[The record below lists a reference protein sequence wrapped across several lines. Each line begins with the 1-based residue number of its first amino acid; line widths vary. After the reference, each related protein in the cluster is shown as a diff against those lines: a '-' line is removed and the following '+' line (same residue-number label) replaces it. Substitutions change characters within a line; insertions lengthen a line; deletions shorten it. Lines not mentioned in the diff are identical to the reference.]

1 MPPLFKK
8 LIYVILTIVIL
19 LGLNYVMVNGIG
31 GYGIPAQDYYVR
43 VLTLV
48 GISIILSVS
57 LNLINGYT
65 GQFSIGHA
73 GFMAIGGYSA
83 AYVSYY
89 FGAAILNALS
99 GLPSPVAL
107 SIRLLV
113 SLAVGV
119 LVSAL
124 AGLVVGIP
132 SLRLKGDYLA
142 IVTLGFG
149 EIIRVI
155 ILSIDSVGGAR
166 GFSSIVQGP
175 TEPPDQRL
183 FEFLK
188 GSIFF
193 WVFLFVVIT
202 ILVVKNLVN
211 STFGRALT
219 SIRENEIAAEAMGI
233 NTTRYK
239 VIAFVISAGLAGLA
253 GGLFAHFD
261 NYLNTNSFTFVKSVE
276 IIIMIVLGGM
286 GSITGAVLGATVLTI
301 LPELLRDLQAY
312 RMVIYSLLLIII
324 MIVRPQGIL
333 GRREFSFSR
342 LRNLLNR
349 NSKPADANS

>member
-1 MPPLFKK
+1 
-8 LIYVILTIVIL
+8 
-19 LGLNYVMVNGIG
+19 MVNGIG

-48 GISIILSVS
+48 GISIIAAVS

-73 GFMAIGGYSA
+73 GFMAVGGYTA
-83 AYVSYY
+83 AYISFYY
-89 FGAAILNALS
+89 GAGILNTLQ
-99 GLPSPVAL
+99 GLPLPVAL
-107 SIRLLV
+107 TIRLFI
-113 SLAVGV
+113 SLLIGV
-119 LVSAL
+119 VFSAL
-124 AGLVVGIP
+124 AGFVVGMP

-149 EIIRVI
+149 EIIRII

-166 GFSSIVQGP
+166 GFSSIVQGA
-175 TEPPDQRL
+175 TEPPDQRM

-188 GSIFF
+188 ESIFF
-193 WVFLFVVIT
+193 WVFLFAVITVVI
-202 ILVVKNLVN
+202 VKNLVN

-253 GGLFAHFD
+253 GGLFAHYD

-276 IIIMIVLGGM
+276 VIIMIVLGGM
-286 GSITGAVLGATVLTI
+286 GSITGAILGATVLTI
-301 LPELLRDLQAY
+301 LPELLRDLQQY
-312 RMVIYSLLLIII
+312 RMVIYSLLLIVI

-333 GRREFSFSR
+333 GRRELSLSGLFG
-342 LRNLLNR
+342 
-349 NSKPADANS
+349 KKKTV